1 MHEIFHEQWPC
12 GILPTNVRLVNQLEP
27 DELCF
32 YYLLYL
38 FVIFIVL
45 HTGREHTDGL
55 AVHAS
60 YGIVHFLLPWRKT
73 SIHRDS
79 AGEVGVVV
87 GIFSTH
93 VQKQNVAIA
102 AHFAVSNVMK
112 HAGVRPGGDDGLI
125 CKSARPFPKEFMHI
139 LGLNLILL
147 NTRLNKFQHTS
158 E

>member
-1 MHEIFHEQWPC
+1 
-12 GILPTNVRLVNQLEP
+12 
-27 DELCF
+27 
-32 YYLLYL
+32 
-38 FVIFIVL
+38 
-45 HTGREHTDGL
+45 
-55 AVHAS
+55 AS

-73 SIHRDS
+73 SIRRDS

-158 E
+158 EGLFGYVDRTLHELQLTLRFNAAQPVHDGR